1 MMSGTHL
8 DRAKA
13 LDELL
18 IKQEISDLMMRY
30 CRGVNRTDMDLI
42 RSCFHPDA
50 REDHGPTQADAMTY
64 VDGLGERLRGFVST
78 YHLIG
83 NQLIEIQG
91 NRASHEAYF
100 IGYHRLAPDEH
111 GVEKDVL
118 FGGRYLSVVESRHG
132 GPWLFLDRTVV
143 NDWSRVD
150 PVVETWPMAARFR
163 RGQPSPADLVFHLLD
178 PDRLEPRTHP

>member
-1 MMSGTHL
+1 MSTSDL
-8 DRAKA
+8 DRARA
-13 LDELL
+13 IDELL

-30 CRGVNRTDMDLI
+30 CRGVNRMDMDLV

-50 REDHGPTQADAMTY
+50 REDHGPTRSDAMAY
-64 VDGLGERLRGFVST
+64 VDGLGEVLKRAFVST
-78 YHLIG
+78 YHFIG

-91 NRASHEAYF
+91 SRASHEAYF
-100 IGYHRLAPDEH
+100 IGYHRLAPDEN

-118 FGGRYLSVVESRHG
+118 FGGRYLSVLESRHG

-150 PVVETWPMAARFR
+150 PVTEKWPMAERFR
-163 RGQPSPADLVFHLLD
+163 RGQSGHGDLVFHLFD
-178 PDRLEPRTHP
+178 PDRLSRA

>member
-1 MMSGTHL
+1 MSTTDL
-8 DRAKA
+8 DRARA
-13 LDELL
+13 IDELL

-30 CRGVNRTDMDLI
+30 CRGVNRLDMDLV

-50 REDHGPTQADAMTY
+50 REDHGPTRSDAMTD
-64 VDGLGERLRGFVST
+64 VDGLGEKVERAFVST
-78 YHLIG
+78 YHFIG
-83 NQLIEIQG
+83 NQLIEIRG

-100 IGYHRLAPDEH
+100 IGYHRLTPDGN

-118 FGGRYLSVVESRHG
+118 FGGRYLSVLESRDG

-150 PVVETWPMAARFR
+150 PVIEKWPMAERFR
-163 RGQPSPADLVFHLLD
+163 RGQSGHDDLVFHLLD
-178 PDRLEPRTHP
+178 ADRLLRP